1 MRFRRAAVLGLIVA
15 GAFGAGFLTRYLL
28 SGGETAERPWHSVT
42 FVSVPSEDWKKN
54 LSILQA
60 GDAKGLRD
68 HAGMRARVHGLVER
82 VGRSE
87 KSGTYFLNFGR
98 SKSALTGVIFS
109 AQARAFEKKG
119 IDPRTYEG
127 RTIEIAGQVRDDP
140 VYGLEIFIDDPDQIQ
155 IR

>member
-1 MRFRRAAVLGLIVA
+1 
-15 GAFGAGFLTRYLL
+15 
-28 SGGETAERPWHSVT
+28 
-42 FVSVPSEDWKKN
+42 VPSQDWKKN

-87 KSGTYFLNFGR
+87 RSGTYFLNFGR

-127 RTIEIAGQVRDDP
+127 RTLEIMGQIRDDP
-140 VYGLEIFIDDPDQIQ
+140 VYGLEIFIDDPGQIQ
-155 IR
+155 IK